1 MVHIFNDSVCRSMGG
16 DMSEASEFDRV
27 MQSMSEGTYS
37 SSSAMETFP
46 VSWMSVTLSNVL
58 VCLCMYM

>member
-1 MVHIFNDSVCRSMGG
+1 MGSVERLALSISNVFVYRSMGG

-27 MQSMSEGTYS
+27 MQSMSEGTYQ

-46 VSWMSVTLSNVL
+46 VCWNSVG
-58 VCLCMYM
+58 CL